1 MRCKQHFFLFSN
13 KQSTIQRS
21 LSEYKFKINVTNKNS
36 RAITNITSAGGT
48 CAYRAIKECD
58 AQQERQN

>member
-13 KQSTIQRS
+13 KQSTIQR
-21 LSEYKFKINVTNKNS
+21 EYKFKINITNKNS
-36 RAITNITSAGGT
+36 RAITNITSPGGT